1 MEMWFSELHTENVK
15 LSIRTDKQLFSGQS
29 DFQRIDVFTSLE
41 FGKVLTLNGNILFS
55 EADEFVYN
63 EMVVHVPMSVHP
75 NAKKVLVIGGVDGG
89 VAREFAHYPEIE
101 EIDIVDRKSVV

>member
-75 NAKKVLVIGGVDGG
+75 NAK
-89 VAREFAHYPEIE
+89 RY
-101 EIDIVDRKSVV
+101 

>member
-55 EADEFVYN
+55 EAD
-63 EMVVHVPMSVHP
+63 
-75 NAKKVLVIGGVDGG
+75 
-89 VAREFAHYPEIE
+89 
-101 EIDIVDRKSVV
+101 